1 MVLLG
6 AVGNLQVREN
16 MKRIYLD
23 HAATT
28 PMRHEV
34 VEAMLPFLRERFGN
48 PSTLYSYGQEAKK
61 AIDGAREKVAQ
72 VMNANSSEI
81 VFTSGGTESDNFAI
95 SGVAWAN
102 QKRGNHIITSSI
114 EHHAV
119 LNICKFLE
127 RRGFEVTYLPVD
139 NHGLVSPDDVKKAVR
154 KDTILISI
162 MHANNE
168 IGTIEPVEEI
178 GKIAKEEGI
187 YFHTDGVQTFG
198 HIPIDVNMLNV
209 DLLSA
214 SAHKLYGPKG
224 VGCLYIRKG
233 VRIVPFLYGGA
244 QENKRRASTENVA
257 GIVGFGKAAEL
268 AIKEMEEEGNRLIPL
283 RDRLI
288 KEILEK
294 ISFTRLNGHPTKRLP
309 GNVNVCIEFVEGE
322 SMILQLDI
330 NGICASS
337 GSACTSSIIE
347 PSHVLLA
354 IGIPPAV
361 AQGSL
366 RFTLGRD
373 NTTEDI
379 DYLLEILPTVVE
391 RLRAMSPLYQKN
403 ALIPIDQ
410 NS

>member
-1 MVLLG
+1 MDPLV

-16 MKRIYLD
+16 MKRMYMD

-28 PMRHEV
+28 PMRPEV

-61 AIDGAREKVAQ
+61 AIDGAREKIAQ

-139 NHGLVSPDDVKKAVR
+139 NHGLVSPDDVKKAIR

-198 HIPIDVNMLNV
+198 HIPIDVDKLNV

-224 VGCLYIRKG
+224 IGCLYIRKG

-268 AIKEMEEEGNRLIPL
+268 AIKEMEEENRLIPL

-410 NS
+410 DS